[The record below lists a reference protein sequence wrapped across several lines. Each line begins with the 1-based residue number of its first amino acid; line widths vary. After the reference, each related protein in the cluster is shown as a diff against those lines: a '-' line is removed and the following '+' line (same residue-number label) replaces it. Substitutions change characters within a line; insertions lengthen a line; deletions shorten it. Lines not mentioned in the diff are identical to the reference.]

1 MFYMYI
7 YIYIYI
13 YIMSNVTIFQKA
25 LRTILPVKGQ
35 STIIQSFE
43 TKGCMSNDVLLTV
56 YIVQIYT

>member
-1 MFYMYI
+1 
-7 YIYIYI
+7 
-13 YIMSNVTIFQKA
+13 MSNVTIFQKA